1 MKMRRNIALLIA
13 VVLTSLTLSFATGIS
28 SAAAQDDDATPE
40 VGTPLPGTPE
50 PEPTEDTSV
59 TLLPST
65 GAGDSDSSMISY
77 AVIIAGAAL
86 VALAAMST
94 VRSRSQR

>member
-1 MKMRRNIALLIA
+1 MKIRRNIALLIA
-13 VVLTSLTLSFATGIS
+13 VVLTSLTLSFASGIS
-28 SAAAQDDDATPE
+28 SAAAQDSTPE
-40 VGTPLPGTPE
+40 VGTPSAATPE
-50 PEPTEDTSV
+50 AEPTEDTSV

-65 GAGDSDSSMISY
+65 GAGDSSSSMITY